1 MALRTHDVRR
11 PQSCEVLLIRRP
23 IASNGPVGLESGAA
37 VPERT
42 TRTER
47 ARRALSRTW
56 PWLRWGTVAV
66 LLAVLV
72 LDLVFP
78 PPLPEAG
85 KGVASVVTAAD
96 GTPLRAF
103 ADGEG
108 VWRYPATPGTV
119 SPLYVQALL
128 GYEDRWFDY
137 HPGVNPPALARAAG
151 QWLRSGGIVS
161 GGSTLTMQV
170 ARILEGHPTRSATGK
185 LRQMARALQLEARLS
200 KPQIL
205 QLYLER
211 APFGGTIEGVEAA
224 SWAYLGKPAARLS
237 HAEAALLAVLPQAPS
252 RLRPDRHPEA
262 ARAARDKVLARM
274 QALGAWSPEE
284 VADARIEPVV
294 ARSLQV
300 PVHAALLAQ
309 RLRQAAPAQ
318 ARIATTIDANL
329 QRALEE
335 RVSAYFAALPPRTSA
350 ALLVVDNTDMQA
362 RAYIGSVVFG
372 DRERLG
378 HVDMVRAWRSP
389 GSTLKPFLYGMALDD
404 GLIHS
409 ESLLVD
415 APQDFG
421 GYRPG
426 NFGEAFNGPVG
437 AASALRLSLNVPAV
451 DLLDRVGAAR
461 FAARLDH
468 AGIALRFP
476 RGARPNLALILGGTG
491 VRLEDLVG
499 AFAAFQR
506 EGVAAQV
513 RYTAQQPLVERRLL
527 SPGAAW
533 IVRDILQSSPRP
545 GQGSVAFDTGSR
557 PPVAWKTG
565 TSYGFRDAWAV
576 GGTRRYTVGVWV
588 GRPDGTPLP
597 GQYGALTALPLLFET
612 VDSLPRVPG
621 DADPL
626 PRPASVEPVEVCW
639 PLGRARADTPAALC
653 QRRMQAWQLEGAVPP
668 TFPERGVRLWN
679 AGRERFQVD
688 AGTGLRL
695 SAECSKPH
703 RAEPREIAR
712 WPALLSPWL
721 PADVRSAARLPPLAP
736 DCVDDGRGAAESLR
750 IEGIVDRA
758 TLMQPPGATRGLR
771 LQVRALGTATP
782 VQWLL
787 DGRAIARTDGAR
799 GFEHD
804 YALAGRGEHVL
815 TALADSGAW
824 AQVRFRVADMDGHA
838 RPVVQGTAIASP

>member
-1 MALRTHDVRR
+1 MLATGRSLPPRR
-11 PQSCEVLLIRRP
+11 RID
-23 IASNGPVGLESGAA
+23 SNGWMTSGPAT
-37 VPERT
+37 PPDDSS
-42 TRTER
+42 
-47 ARRALSRTW
+47 RRKSLRRLL
-56 PWLRWGTVAV
+56 PWLRWGAVAFLV
-66 LLAVLV
+66 AALV
-72 LDLVFP
+72 LDLAFP
-78 PPLPEAG
+78 PPLPRASG
-85 KGVASVVTAAD
+85 SASVVTAAD

-103 ADGEG
+103 ADDAG
-108 VWRYPATPGTV
+108 VWRYPAAPASV
-119 SPLYVQALL
+119 SPLYLQALL
-128 GYEDRWFDY
+128 NYEDRWFRR
-137 HPGVNPPALARAAG
+137 HPGVNPLALLRAAG
-151 QWLRSGGIVS
+151 QWLRNGGIVS

-170 ARILEGHPTRSATGK
+170 ARILDGGDTRSVAGK
-185 LRQMARALQLEARLS
+185 LRQIARAMQLEARLS
-200 KPQIL
+200 KEQIL

-224 SWAYLGKPAARLS
+224 SWAYLGKPASRLS

-262 ARAARDKVLARM
+262 SRAARDKVLARM
-274 QALGAWSPEE
+274 QALGVWTAEQVE
-284 VADARIEPVV
+284 DARVEPVV
-294 ARSLQV
+294 VRSLQV

-309 RLRQAAPAQ
+309 RLRQAHPGAQ
-318 ARIATTIDANL
+318 HIATTLDADL

-335 RVSAYFAALPPRTSA
+335 RVTAYFAALPPRTSA
-350 ALLVVDNTDMQA
+350 ALLVVDNASMEA
-362 RAYIGSVVFG
+362 RAYVGSMAFG

-437 AASALRLSLNVPAV
+437 AATALRLSLNVPAV
-451 DLLDRVGAAR
+451 DLLDRVGPAR

-468 AGIALRFP
+468 AGLPLRFP
-476 RGARPNLALILGGTG
+476 RGTKPSLALILGGTG

-506 EGVAAQV
+506 GGVAAQV
-513 RYTAQQPLVERRLL
+513 RYTGEEDLVERRLL

-533 IVRDILQSSPRP
+533 IVREILQSNPRP
-545 GQGSVAFDTGSR
+545 GQAQAVFDTAAR
-557 PPVAWKTG
+557 PAVAWKTG

-597 GQYGALTALPLLFET
+597 GQYGAITALPLLLET
-612 VDSLPRVPG
+612 IDSLPRAPG
-621 DADPL
+621 DADP
-626 PRPASVEPVEVCW
+626 PARPATVDQAEACW
-639 PLGRARADTPAALC
+639 PLGLAAADTPPDLC
-653 QRRMQAWQLEGAVPP
+653 QRRLRAWRLDGAMPP
-668 TFPERGVRLWN
+668 TFAERDARLWN

-688 AGTGLRL
+688 ADSGLRL
-695 SAECSKPH
+695 SADCTLPH
-703 RAEPREIAR
+703 RARSAEIAR

-721 PADVRSAARLPPLAP
+721 PVAQRRASRLPPLAP
-736 DCVDDGRGAAESLR
+736 DCAADGRDASESLR

-758 TLMQPPGATRGLR
+758 TLAPPPGSGRGLR
-771 LQVRALGTATP
+771 LQVRALGTSGT

-787 DGRAIARTDGAR
+787 DGRPIARSEGAG

-804 YALAGRGEHVL
+804 YARAGRGEHVL

-824 AQVRFRVADMDGHA
+824 AQLRFRVAAVDAPSAQVLEH
-838 RPVVQGTAIASP
+838 VVGR